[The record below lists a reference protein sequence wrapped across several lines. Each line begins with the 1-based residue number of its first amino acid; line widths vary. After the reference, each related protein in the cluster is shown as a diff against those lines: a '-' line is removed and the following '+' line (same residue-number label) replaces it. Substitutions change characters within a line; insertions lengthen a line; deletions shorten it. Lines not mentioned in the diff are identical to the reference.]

1 MKRGNKLGLSCAKLI
16 ARHGNNSSPTG
27 NIEYRGNSYCEVW
40 DTVFVL
46 DYNII
51 VKELQGL
58 SQVVGLQFQLLVRL
72 DIIAW
77 PGDLRTLE
85 KVCCTGCS

>member
-1 MKRGNKLGLSCAKLI
+1 MKQILYDMGPLT
-16 ARHGNNSSPTG
+16 RHGNNSSPTG
-27 NIEYRGNSYCEVW
+27 NLEYRGNSYCKVR

-51 VKELQGL
+51 VKELQGKA
-58 SQVVGLQFQLLVRL
+58 SHKWRCCSQFQLLVRL

-77 PGDLRTLE
+77 PGGLSILA
-85 KVCCTGCS
+85 KVCCKGCS